1 MGNWVALGSAGA
13 SGSMV
18 GEGAGATGDCSV
30 GVATDA
36 GETGAEDT
44 ASTAT
49 KKNGRKNTVLE
60 ENGERLTCFFWVRR
74 KT

>member
-1 MGNWVALGSAGA
+1 MMDFIAFGSVGVP
-13 SGSMV
+13 GSTL
-18 GEGAGATGDCSV
+18 GEGARATGDA
-30 GVATDA
+30 GDA

-49 KKNGRKNTVLE
+49 VIKPVVFE
-60 ENGERLTCFFWVRR
+60 EDGERFHMFFFLGGGGGGG

>member
-1 MGNWVALGSAGA
+1 MMDFIALGSAGGP
-13 SGSMV
+13 GSMV
-18 GEGAGATGDCSV
+18 GEGEGAGATGDCSV

-49 KKNGRKNTVLE
+49 KKTVEKTRCWKRMVNG
-60 ENGERLTCFFWVRR
+60 
-74 KT
+74 